1 VTYAALVSERTDD
14 DLDALL
20 AQVPPGG
27 SIPLRLEEDRAGRA
41 VVRPD
46 EGAVRALRALPGL
59 ASEVRRLRQQVAE
72 METRSKR
79 QADRADGP
87 AREAPPP
94 ETLDDLGSLL
104 SAPFRVSSRAVSAA
118 KTDPLAALAVQVAKA
133 TAEGASDK
141 EKARLIAM
149 AFAASEGDL
158 DGFWDARRSRK
169 APGAPA
175 RAAAKKGRAS

>member
-1 VTYAALVSERTDD
+1 VSERTDD
-14 DLDALL
+14 DLDELL

-46 EGAVRALRALPGL
+46 DGAVRALRALPGL
-59 ASEVRRLRQQVAE
+59 AGELRRLRKQVAD
-72 METRSKR
+72 MEALSKR
-79 QADRADGP
+79 KGERADGP
-87 AREAPPP
+87 VREAPPP
-94 ETLDDLGSLL
+94 EMLDDLGSLL

-118 KTDPLAALAVQVAKA
+118 KTEPLAALAVQVAKA
-133 TAEGASDK
+133 TAEGASEK

-158 DGFWDARRSRK
+158 DGFWEARRSRK
-169 APGAPA
+169 APGTPA
-175 RAAAKKGRAS
+175 GKAAARKGRTS